1 MDSGTKE
8 IMMVQGGGKG
18 ASVCGAVRWGPVTAQ
33 DT

>member
-8 IMMVQGGGKG
+8 IMMVQGG
-18 ASVCGAVRWGPVTAQ
+18 ASECGAARWGPVTAQ

>member
-8 IMMVQGGGKG
+8 IMMVQGGAG
-18 ASVCGAVRWGPVTAQ
+18 VCGAVRWGPVTAQ

>member
-8 IMMVQGGGKG
+8 IMMMQGEG
-18 ASVCGAVRWGPVTAQ
+18 AVYSAVRWGPVTAQ